1 MSAPAPA
8 PDPGRQ
14 AAGTRLPS
22 DEARDHLL
30 VQVAKMY
37 FQLDR
42 TQSEIAATLGLTR
55 WQVGRLLSE
64 ARETGV
70 VRIEIAPRANR
81 VAALESALQR
91 QWRLRD
97 AVVVPSD
104 GDAAVDAGA
113 VAQAA
118 AHWLAGLA
126 DKPALIGVS
135 WGRTM
140 AAVAR
145 ALPQGWNPGAHVVLV
160 NGATA
165 LRLTSPGVSAVAEAF
180 AQTAGGTATLFPAP
194 AILGRAE
201 TRAALEADPVIAA
214 AQDLARRAPLVIFG
228 MGGME
233 DSVLAASG
241 YLTGAEIA
249 RLGTAG
255 AVGDVL
261 GRFLDGHGRV
271 VDPALDARTL
281 GMRPET
287 LATRRHAVGVVSG
300 AAKQAIALA
309 ALRARLVTVLITDE
323 STAHTLLSH
332 KPGAPDA
339 C

>member
-1 MSAPAPA
+1 MAAPAT
-8 PDPGRQ
+8 DTSRQ
-14 AAGTRLPS
+14 RLPS
-22 DEARDHLL
+22 DDQRDHLL

-42 TQSEIAATLGLTR
+42 TQADIAQALGLTR

-64 ARETGV
+64 ARETGI

-81 VAALESALQR
+81 IAALEAALQR
-91 QWRLRD
+91 HWRLRD

-104 GDAAVDAGA
+104 GDSALDAGA

-118 AHWLAGLA
+118 ATWLAGLA
-126 DKPALIGVS
+126 DKPPLIGVS

-145 ALPQGWNPGAHVVLV
+145 ALPAGWNPDAHVVLV

-165 LRLTSPGVSAVAEAF
+165 LRLTSPGIGTVAESF
-180 AQTAGGTATLFPAP
+180 AQSAGGTATLLPAP

-214 AQDLARRAPLVIFG
+214 ALALARKAPLVIFG
-228 MGGME
+228 MGAME
-233 DSVLAASG
+233 DSALAASG
-241 YLTGAEIA
+241 FLSETDIAEL
-249 RLGTAG
+249 RRQG
-255 AVGDVL
+255 AVGDIL
-261 GRFLDGHGRV
+261 GRFLTARGAI

-281 GMRPET
+281 GLRPDT
-287 LATRRHAVGVVSG
+287 LAMRRHAVGVVSG
-300 AAKQAIALA
+300 PAKQAIALA
-309 ALRARLVTVLITDE
+309 ALRARLLNVLVTDE
-323 STAHTLLSH
+323 QTARHLL
-332 KPGAPDA
+332 APNPEQPHA
-339 C
+339 E

>member
-1 MSAPAPA
+1 MAAPAT
-8 PDPGRQ
+8 DTSRQ
-14 AAGTRLPS
+14 RLPP
-22 DEARDHLL
+22 DESRDHLL

-42 TQSEIAATLGLTR
+42 TQAEIAQSLGLTR
-55 WQVGRLLSE
+55 WQVGRLLSQ

-81 VAALESALQR
+81 IAALESALQR
-91 QWRLRD
+91 RWHLRD

-118 AHWLAGLA
+118 ATWLAGLA
-126 DKPALIGVS
+126 EKPALLGVS

-165 LRLTSPGVSAVAEAF
+165 LRLTSPGIGAVAESF
-180 AQTAGGTATLFPAP
+180 AQSAGGTATLLPAP

-201 TRAALEADPVIAA
+201 TRAALECDPVIAA
-214 AQDLARRAPLVIFG
+214 ALDLARRAQLVIFG
-228 MGGME
+228 MGAME
-233 DSVLAASG
+233 DSALAASG
-241 YLTGAEIA
+241 FLTEADIA
-249 RLGTAG
+249 RLRGQG
-255 AVGDVL
+255 AVGDIL
-261 GRFLDGHGRV
+261 GRFLDAEGAI

-281 GMRPET
+281 GLRPAA
-287 LATRRHAVGVVSG
+287 LAARRNAVGVVSG
-300 AAKQAIALA
+300 PAKQAIALA
-309 ALRARLVTVLITDE
+309 ALRARLVNVLVTDE
-323 STAHTLLSH
+323 STARHLLS
-332 KPGAPDA
+332 P
-339 C
+339 

>member
-1 MSAPAPA
+1 MGAPAT
-8 PDPGRQ
+8 DQTRQ
-14 AAGTRLPS
+14 RLPM
-22 DEARDHLL
+22 DESRDHLL

-42 TQSEIAATLGLTR
+42 TQAEIAQSLGLTR
-55 WQVGRLLSE
+55 WQIGRLLAE

-118 AHWLAGLA
+118 ATWLAGLA

-145 ALPQGWNPGAHVVLV
+145 ALPPGWNPDAHVVLV

-165 LRLTSPGVSAVAEAF
+165 LRLTSPGIGAVAESF
-180 AQTAGGTATLFPAP
+180 AQSAGGTATLLPAP

-201 TRAALEADPVIAA
+201 TRAALESDPVIAA
-214 AQDLARRAPLVIFG
+214 ALDLARRAPLVIFG
-228 MGGME
+228 MGAME
-233 DSVLAASG
+233 DSALAASG
-241 YLTGAEIA
+241 FLTDADIA
-249 RLGTAG
+249 RLRDQG
-255 AVGDVL
+255 AVGDIM
-261 GRFLDGHGRV
+261 GRFLDANGKV
-271 VDPALDARTL
+271 VDPTLDARTL
-281 GMRPET
+281 GLRPESLT
-287 LATRRHAVGVVSG
+287 CRRHAVGVVSG
-300 AAKQAIALA
+300 PAKQDIALA
-309 ALRARLVTVLITDE
+309 ALRARHVNVLVTDE
-323 STAHTLLSH
+323 STARHLLSDS
-332 KPGAPDA
+332 P
-339 C
+339 

>member
-1 MSAPAPA
+1 MVVPA
-8 PDPGRQ
+8 PDPTRQ
-14 AAGTRLPS
+14 AAGTRLPL

-42 TQSEIAATLGLTR
+42 TQADIAAALGLTR

-70 VRIEIAPRANR
+70 VRIEIAPRAGR
-81 VAALESALQR
+81 VAALEAALQR

-97 AVVVPSD
+97 AVVVPSG
-104 GDAAVDAGA
+104 GDAVADAGA

-118 AHWLAGLA
+118 AHWLVALA

-165 LRLTSPGVSAVAEAF
+165 LRLTSPGIGAVAEVF
-180 AQTAGGTATLFPAP
+180 AQSAGGEATLFPAP

-214 AQDLARRAPLVIFG
+214 ALDLARRAPLVILG
-228 MGGME
+228 MGAME

-241 YLTGAEIA
+241 YVTPDDMA
-249 RLGTAG
+249 RLGRLG
-255 AVGDVL
+255 AVGDIL
-261 GRFLDGHGRV
+261 GRFLDARGLV
-271 VDPALDARTL
+271 ADAALDARTL
-281 GMRPET
+281 GLRPDT
-287 LATRRHAVGVVSG
+287 LASRRHAVGVVSG
-300 AAKQAIALA
+300 APKHAIALA
-309 ALRARLVTVLITDE
+309 ALRARLVNVIVTDE
-323 STAHTLLSH
+323 ATARHLLSH

>member
-1 MSAPAPA
+1 MTAPAS
-8 PDPGRQ
+8 DPLRQ
-14 AAGTRLPS
+14 APGTRLPS
-22 DEARDHLL
+22 DETRDHLL

-42 TQSEIAATLGLTR
+42 TQSDIATALGLTR

-70 VRIEIAPRANR
+70 VRIEIAPRAGR

-97 AVVVPSD
+97 AVVVPSG
-104 GDAAVDAGA
+104 GDAVADAGA

-118 AHWLAGLA
+118 AHWLVGLA

-165 LRLTSPGVSAVAEAF
+165 LRLTSPGVSAVAESF
-180 AQTAGGTATLFPAP
+180 AQSAGGSATLFPAP

-214 AQDLARRAPLVIFG
+214 ALDLARRAPLVILG
-228 MGGME
+228 MGAMQ

-241 YLTGAEIA
+241 YVTPDAIA
-249 RLGTAG
+249 RLESSG
-255 AVGDVL
+255 AVGDIL
-261 GRFLDGHGRV
+261 GRFLDAQGKV
-271 VDPALDARTL
+271 IDPALDARTL
-281 GMRPET
+281 GLRPET
-287 LATRRHAVGVVSG
+287 LGARRLAVGVVSG
-300 AAKQAIALA
+300 PAKHAIALA
-309 ALRARLVTVLITDE
+309 ALRARLVNVLITDE
-323 STAHTLLSH
+323 PTAHHLLSH
-332 KPGAPDA
+332 NPGAPDA
-339 C
+339 S